1 MDVTV
6 DQVQTWRAWL
16 EDRAVTQPFKQ
27 AHREIY
33 VLTDAERETRFY
45 SNRFANHILKQ
56 HQFAALCKERGWQ
69 FSLMGGWD
77 SHNIPDLVIAEH
89 GLRVMYDVDVAA
101 EQETSDAGIYL
112 YVRTGRVDVFEAENH
127 EPVALVDISPR
138 VFSELMRD
146 VDLFVGVCS
155 VANDPWSPNERLPEF
170 HGYWTRAAFGK
181 LGETAKVRRELLER
195 IVPKLRI
202 AEQCSLDD
210 RFLVV
215 EGKLRRYYIHLG
227 SANVRMSP
235 NDQYLCLVPG
245 RSRRAS
251 VSLPFESDPT
261 LTMILSKA
269 VLLASDDKIK
279 DNVILGQIRRGLRE
293 E

>member
-1 MDVTV
+1 
-6 DQVQTWRAWL
+6 
-16 EDRAVTQPFKQ
+16 
-27 AHREIY
+27 
-33 VLTDAERETRFY
+33 
-45 SNRFANHILKQ
+45 
-56 HQFAALCKERGWQ
+56 
-69 FSLMGGWD
+69 
-77 SHNIPDLVIAEH
+77 
-89 GLRVMYDVDVAA
+89 
-101 EQETSDAGIYL
+101 
-112 YVRTGRVDVFEAENH
+112 
-127 EPVALVDISPR
+127 
-138 VFSELMRD
+138 MRD

-235 NDQYLCLVPG
+235 NDQYLCIVPG
-245 RSRRAS
+245 RSTGAR
-251 VSLPFESDPT
+251 VSLPFEGGST
-261 LTMILSKA
+261 LSLILSKA
-269 VLLASDDKIK
+269 LLLASDDKIK
-279 DNVILGQIRRGLRE
+279 DKVILEQILEGLPQDRRWRGDART
-293 E
+293 